1 MHLDVDRIL
10 ILKSKRKPIYSKPCY
25 FFSNRPFERSESWQT
40 AGASRPF
47 SYLEEPRRPV
57 PVKPPTSP
65 AVEPQWRREEP
76 QWRKEFSP
84 AVPAPDYSP
93 TSPRRLKSALKP
105 SYM

>member
-1 MHLDVDRIL
+1 MQRLF
-10 ILKSKRKPIYSKPCY
+10 Y
-25 FFSNRPFERSESWQT
+25 FFSNRPFESSESWHT
-40 AGASRPF
+40 GGASRPF
-47 SYLEEPRRPV
+47 SYLEEPKRPV

-65 AVEPQWRREEP
+65 AVDPQWRREEPQWRREEP
-76 QWRKEFSP
+76 QWGKQWSP